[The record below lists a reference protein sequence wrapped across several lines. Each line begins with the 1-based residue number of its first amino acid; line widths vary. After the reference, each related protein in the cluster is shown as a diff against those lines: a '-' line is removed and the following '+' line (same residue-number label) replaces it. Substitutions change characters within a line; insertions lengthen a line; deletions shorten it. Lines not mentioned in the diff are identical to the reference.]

1 MFSST
6 CLYELQ
12 KLRLQENS
20 DDFVDM
26 KIRALNDR
34 LMLTEKGFLDVDGL
48 RGRQWFR
55 HLVSVFAF
63 NVLLKTFINAYEIIY
78 SSCADC
84 MLKHVI
90 VIRLIFQLFM

>member
-1 MFSST
+1 MPSST
-6 CLYELQ
+6 CLYVMQ
-12 KLRLQENS
+12 KLRLQENK

-48 RGRQWFR
+48 PGRKWFK

-63 NVLLKTFINAYEIIY
+63 NVHFK
-78 SSCADC
+78 
-84 MLKHVI
+84 
-90 VIRLIFQLFM
+90 LFLC

>member
-1 MFSST
+1 MPSST
-6 CLYELQ
+6 CLYKPQ

-20 DDFVDM
+20 DHLLDI

-48 RGRQWFR
+48 RGRQWFK

-63 NVLLKTFINAYEIIY
+63 NVQLKLSLMFKLTNTLAG
-78 SSCADC
+78 CL
-84 MLKHVI
+84 LKHVI
-90 VIRLIFQLFM
+90 ISLG